1 MTATRNSKETVIPDL
16 QPKINKVL
24 DEHSR
29 GQFIRCS
36 NKQELHTFLDS
47 L

>member
-1 MTATRNSKETVIPDL
+1 MTATRNSKEAVIPDL
-16 QPKINKVL
+16 QPKIDKIL
-24 DEHSR
+24 DEHSQ

-36 NKQELHTFLDS
+36 NKQELNTFLDS